1 MSKHVQ
7 ITCLLALLAPFSGIA
22 TAQEPTSDPE
32 APRDDGLVE
41 AVVYST
47 IRKPNQDLYL
57 YAARGQTP
65 RRLTNGPALDYNA
78 VFSPDGRWLVFSS
91 ERSGSGDLYA
101 LDIGADTRPVQLTHH
116 RAFDDAAA
124 FSPDGERLA
133 FVSTRGGN
141 ADIFV
146 MPFDPADPA
155 AAEAAV
161 TNLTR
166 RIGGDFNPAFSPDG
180 NHIAYSRQDTPSGS
194 LPALPP
200 PGDAASANPG
210 ASANPALDTTN
221 THSDVYVMNAD
232 GTNPVRLSEPG
243 GMSGSPAWSP
253 DGEFIYYHRMH
264 DPAYF
269 EGGSAIGEGL
279 EIRRVAPDGTADT
292 FFAAF
297 GLSPAVM
304 ADGRVAFFGMRPADL
319 SDLSLGLG
327 DIVSVAADGSDRRF
341 EGDGETPCEAPA
353 FDSTSNLMVCHGPGP
368 VDTFPALE
376 TERGELV
383 RAPPGARREV
393 ELPDRMLLVH
403 GILGQFPAI
412 LPDGDI
418 VWSLVGGSR
427 TGIRPTP
434 LMRSRI
440 DGSAERA
447 IFSIEGETIWAPA
460 VARDAGRIVVSVGP
474 PMSQGTGQV
483 DIWRIDIDGRNAV
496 NLTSETPG
504 NDALATVSS
513 DGRRI
518 VFRSAPG
525 PMARSI
531 QIMDEDGRDRR
542 PVDIGPY
549 PGTMPAVSPD
559 GEWLVVPRLDPGGIK
574 LWIQKVDGSEGRLLE
589 PDRAGVRDAS
599 LHPRFSPDG
608 RWVVF
613 TSDRGHMSDEWP
625 LTHVPQPYGDLWAV
639 SVAGSPAIRLTDDKW
654 EDGPSDW
661 GFVRPVQ

>member
-1 MSKHVQ
+1 MSQHVQ
-7 ITCLLALLAPFSGIA
+7 VAFLLALLVPFSDIT
-22 TAQEPTSDPE
+22 TAQEPTSNPE

-78 VFSPDGRWLVFSS
+78 VFSPDGRWLVFTS

-101 LDIGADTRPVQLTHH
+101 LAIGPDTGPVQLTQH

-133 FVSTRGGN
+133 FVSTRDGN
-141 ADIFV
+141 ADIFI

-155 AAEAAV
+155 AAEAAA

-166 RIGGDFNPAFSPDG
+166 HIGGDFNPSFSPDG
-180 NHIAYSRQDTPSGS
+180 NRIAYSRQDTPF
-194 LPALPP
+194 PLPP
-200 PGDAASANPG
+200 P
-210 ASANPALDTTN
+210 DTTN
-221 THSDVYVMNAD
+221 THTDVYVMNVD
-232 GTNPVRLSEPG
+232 GTNPVRLSEPD
-243 GMSGSPAWSP
+243 GMSGSPAWSA
-253 DGEFIYYHRMH
+253 DGDFIYYHRMH
-264 DPAYF
+264 DPAFF
-269 EGGSAIGEGL
+269 EGGAARGEGL
-279 EIRRVAPDGTADT
+279 EIRRVAPDGTGDA

-297 GLSPAVM
+297 GLSPALM
-304 ADGRVAFFGMRPADL
+304 PNGRVAFFGMRP
-319 SDLSLGLG
+319 SDRSDFRHGLG
-327 DIVSVAADGSDRRF
+327 DIVSIAADGTDRRL
-341 EGDGETPCEAPA
+341 ESDGEMPCEAPA

-368 VDTFPALE
+368 VDTLPALE
-376 TERGELV
+376 TVRGELV
-383 RAPPGARREV
+383 HAPPGARRQV
-393 ELPDRMLLVH
+393 ELPDRTLLVH
-403 GILGQFPAI
+403 GILGQFPAV

-418 VWSLVGGSR
+418 VWSLFGGSR
-427 TGIRPTP
+427 TGVRSAP
-434 LMRSRI
+434 LIGSRI
-440 DGSAERA
+440 DGSAQRA
-447 IFSIEGETIWAPA
+447 LFSFEGETIWAPA
-460 VARDAGRIVVSVGP
+460 VAHDAGRIVVSVGP
-474 PMSQGTGQV
+474 PQSQGTGEV

-496 NLTSETPG
+496 NLTSEAPG

-542 PVDIGPY
+542 AVDIGPY

-574 LWIQKVDGSEGRLLE
+574 LWIQKIDGSEGRLLE
-589 PDRAGVRDAS
+589 PDRADVRDAS

-625 LTHVPQPYGDLWAV
+625 LTLVPQPYGDLWAV
-639 SVAGSPAIRLTDDKW
+639 PVGGGPAIRLTDDKW

-661 GFVRPVQ
+661 GFVRPPVQ